1 MPTQKKCSN
10 CTHFRSFSPYPYRG
24 ECHAHPPGQKYTL
37 KLFGK
42 RIVTL
47 NPETEFPVVQ
57 TDHSCGLF
65 TYKRENQ

>member
-1 MPTQKKCSN
+1 MPTQKKCAN
-10 CTHFRSFSPYPYRG
+10 CTHFRSFSPYPHRG

-47 NPETEFPVVQ
+47 NPDTEFPVVQ

>member
-1 MPTQKKCSN
+1 MPTKKKCAN
-10 CTHFRSFSPYPYRG
+10 CTHFRSFSPYPHRG

-47 NPETEFPVVQ
+47 NPDTEFPVVQ